1 MKLSILTWNV
11 NFMHDNWLNR
21 VKNINKTLEQHIDN
35 TDIIA
40 LQEATLPFSNKISD
54 IYKFL
59 KCKTINYSTGAEFFS
74 ERNYLYKKI
83 NTLFPRYNKV
93 ITSIFEYLMD
103 KLLFICGYIFSEY
116 GEFMKEL
123 YFSHPYI
130 CIFIALLCPILFL
143 GSWFFI
149 GMITIISKNIK
160 TNIKSKYIGRALQY
174 CEFEFN
180 GREIVFVNIHLTAGK
195 QPKKVE
201 KRKKEINK
209 IYDFIKDKE
218 TCILAGDFNES
229 PDGYVYH
236 FLKEK
241 GFVSTCSD
249 KLNNEPFTFPS
260 EKPLKC
266 IDYIW
271 TKGENITIDKIS
283 HFGTENETDHK
294 AIKTTLN
301 IKKLKTR

>member
-1 MKLSILTWNV
+1 MGIMRTHKNLENCVKICDCYGSEMNAWLLVAQQSSISQNTIEKHLKLQ
-11 NFMHDNWLNR
+11 R
-21 VKNINKTLEQHIDN
+21 
-35 TDIIA
+35 
-40 LQEATLPFSNKISD
+40 
-54 IYKFL
+54 
-59 KCKTINYSTGAEFFS
+59 
-74 ERNYLYKKI
+74 
-83 NTLFPRYNKV
+83 
-93 ITSIFEYLMD
+93 
-103 KLLFICGYIFSEY
+103 
-116 GEFMKEL
+116 
-123 YFSHPYI
+123 
-130 CIFIALLCPILFL
+130 
-143 GSWFFI
+143 
-149 GMITIISKNIK
+149 IK

-209 IYDFIKDKE
+209 IYDFIKDKA